1 MSSIDQVS
9 LTTGMQA
16 NLIALQNTQALINT
30 TQQALSTGKSVNS
43 ALDNP
48 VDYFEAQSLDSTASD
63 LASYGDGMSNAIQ
76 TIQAA
81 NQGVSSITSLINAAK
96 GIAASAGNAVSS
108 TTSSGNT
115 YQTDTLTFNNMKSG
129 DSITIAGST
138 FTAVDATTAAIGA
151 TQFRVGT
158 DDAQTAQNFVA
169 TVGVALG
176 ASATTIGVSTD
187 QINVQGLQGTA
198 VTLSSGATDITSALV
213 TASNSVNQAFTPG
226 TGTGNQYASDAVT
239 FSNVKAGDSITIA
252 GSTFTAV
259 AATTATIGATQFRV
273 GTDDAQTAQNFVA
286 TVGVAMG
293 ATGTT
298 IGITTDQINVSAANG
313 NVVTLTS
320 GATDLTSS
328 LVTASS
334 SMNGTIIPAGSSTNS
349 QLTNLVSQYNGILSQ
364 IDGMAADSSFMG
376 VSLLDNTSASALV
389 VNFGNNHSLSIA
401 GFDATSSGL
410 GLSQAQDGWTSSTA
424 INNDTTKL
432 NTALATLQSQSTTL
446 STNLST
452 IQARQ
457 SFSTQMQNVLTTGA
471 DNLTLADTNEE
482 GANMLMLQTQQSL
495 GTTALSLA
503 SQSAQS
509 VLRLFS

>member
-1 MSSIDQVS
+1 
-9 LTTGMQA
+9 MQA

-226 TGTGNQYASDAVT
+226 TGTGNQYASDAFT